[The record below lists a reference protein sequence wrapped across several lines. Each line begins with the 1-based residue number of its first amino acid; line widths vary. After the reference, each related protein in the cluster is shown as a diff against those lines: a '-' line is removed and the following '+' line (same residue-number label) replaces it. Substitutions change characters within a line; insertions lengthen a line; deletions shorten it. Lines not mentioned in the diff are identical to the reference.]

1 MATKLTVGMAAWLL
15 LGALAQAQF
24 SQSSQDL
31 IALEDKVVAA
41 ERAVERMSASSSTD
55 ERQRAERELG
65 ELKDD
70 LAYLR
75 VKSRRGDRIS
85 DAEREKLN
93 AALTDFTA
101 KLDKQAS
108 GQRHP
113 RELPVG
119 TELDV
124 RLQGGLNS
132 GTVNIEDRVTAT
144 TVVDLYKGDMLLVPA
159 GSVLSGIV
167 TAVDRASRTDR
178 TGRLSVRFDR
188 LRVGERTY
196 EIQGAVVDALKSDGL
211 KGEAGRIGVGA
222 GVGAILGGILGGTK
236 GAIAG
241 ILIGAGGAVVATE
254 GKDVDLPAGTVLR
267 VRLDSALVIE

>member
-15 LGALAQAQF
+15 LGTLAQAQF

-31 IALEDKVVAA
+31 TALEDKVVAA
-41 ERAVERMSASSSTD
+41 ERAVERMSASSSAD
-55 ERQRAERELG
+55 ERIRAERELG

-85 DAEREKLN
+85 DAERDKLS

-132 GTVNIEDRVTAT
+132 GTAQLEERVTAT

-178 TGRLSVRFDR
+178 TGRLSVKFDR
-188 LRVGERTY
+188 LRVGERSY

-211 KGEAGRIGVGA
+211 KGEAVRIGVGA

-241 ILIGAGGAVVATE
+241 ILSGAGGAVVATE